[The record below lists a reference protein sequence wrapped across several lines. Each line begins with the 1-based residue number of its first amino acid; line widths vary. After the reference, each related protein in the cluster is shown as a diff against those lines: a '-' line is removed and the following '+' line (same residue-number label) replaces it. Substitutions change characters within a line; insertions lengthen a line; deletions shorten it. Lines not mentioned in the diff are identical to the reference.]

1 VDETK
6 INHQIVMF
14 MIEMAGKQAAFNRS
28 NRASIDRIKS
38 LTIPNIPLDVQN
50 MAMTEVEEYETI
62 INEAK
67 ARMNLCIEQKK
78 VILDK
83 YLR

>member
-1 VDETK
+1 
-6 INHQIVMF
+6 
-14 MIEMAGKQAAFNRS
+14 
-28 NRASIDRIKS
+28 
-38 LTIPNIPLDVQN
+38 